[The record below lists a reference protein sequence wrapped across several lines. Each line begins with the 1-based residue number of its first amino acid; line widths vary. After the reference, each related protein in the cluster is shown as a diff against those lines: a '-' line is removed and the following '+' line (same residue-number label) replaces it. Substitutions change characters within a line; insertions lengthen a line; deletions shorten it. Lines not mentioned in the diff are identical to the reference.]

1 MPRGR
6 FFFFLA
12 LVMAAAGASIWAV
25 FLAVRAEALE
35 GKALQV
41 PALVALLTG
50 IALRALR
57 KDNGR

>member
-41 PALVALLTG
+41 LALVALLTG

>member
-6 FFFFLA
+6 FFFLLA
-12 LVMAAAGASIWAV
+12 LVMAAAGASIWMV

-35 GKALQV
+35 GKALQALA
-41 PALVALLTG
+41 PAALLTG

-57 KDNGR
+57 KGNTR